1 LPTQDQDAVTEGHCS
16 QQIADDIAARI
27 ASGEYP
33 PGAQLPSYR
42 QLGDL
47 YSVSIST
54 AQRVI
59 LILSARGLVFLS
71 ARGLVYGEQ
80 GRGVFVNDADQD

>member
-1 LPTQDQDAVTEGHCS
+1 MPRRLSS

-59 LILSARGLVFLS
+59 LILSARGLV
-71 ARGLVYGEQ
+71 YGEQ
-80 GRGVFVNDADQD
+80 GRGVFVNDADSD

>member
-1 LPTQDQDAVTEGHCS
+1 MPRRLNS

-59 LILSARGLVFLS
+59 LILSARGLV
-71 ARGLVYGEQ
+71 YGEQ
-80 GRGVFVNDADQD
+80 GRGVFVNEPDET